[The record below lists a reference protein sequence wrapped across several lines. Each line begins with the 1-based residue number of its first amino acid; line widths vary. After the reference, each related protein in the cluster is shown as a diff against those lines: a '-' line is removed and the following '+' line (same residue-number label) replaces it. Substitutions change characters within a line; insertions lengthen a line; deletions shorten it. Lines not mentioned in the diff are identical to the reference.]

1 MQITKHAEFYLNP
14 VWNPVF
20 QFSMFVCHF
29 LRPRLIKHVMFSW
42 CEWGIIISN
51 YYSDEHFKTYS
62 NDIIFIIL
70 LFLGGEGGRE
80 GGRLVWTEVVI
91 SVFFA

>member
-1 MQITKHAEFYLNP
+1 
-14 VWNPVF
+14 
-20 QFSMFVCHF
+20 
-29 LRPRLIKHVMFSW
+29 MFSW

-70 LFLGGEGGRE
+70 LFWGGGEGGRGAGWCE
-80 GGRLVWTEVVI
+80 QR
-91 SVFFA
+91 

>member
-1 MQITKHAEFYLNP
+1 
-14 VWNPVF
+14 
-20 QFSMFVCHF
+20 
-29 LRPRLIKHVMFSW
+29 MFSW

-70 LFLGGEGGRE
+70 LFWGGGRE
-80 GGRLVWTEVVI
+80 GGGQVGVNRGSDQCIFCIASLCMWVYMFIKFSLFIFKAASQTKWKNLSHRI
-91 SVFFA
+91 QSA

>member
-1 MQITKHAEFYLNP
+1 
-14 VWNPVF
+14 
-20 QFSMFVCHF
+20 
-29 LRPRLIKHVMFSW
+29 MFSW

-70 LFLGGEGGRE
+70 LFLGGGGRE

-91 SVFFA
+91 NVFFA

>member
-1 MQITKHAEFYLNP
+1 
-14 VWNPVF
+14 
-20 QFSMFVCHF
+20 
-29 LRPRLIKHVMFSW
+29 MFSW

-70 LFLGGEGGRE
+70 LFWGGGRE
-80 GGRLVWTEVVI
+80 GGGQVGVNRGRI
-91 SVFFA
+91 NVFFA

>member
-1 MQITKHAEFYLNP
+1 
-14 VWNPVF
+14 
-20 QFSMFVCHF
+20 
-29 LRPRLIKHVMFSW
+29 MFSW

-70 LFLGGEGGRE
+70 LFLGGGGGRE

-91 SVFFA
+91 NVFFA

>member
-1 MQITKHAEFYLNP
+1 
-14 VWNPVF
+14 
-20 QFSMFVCHF
+20 
-29 LRPRLIKHVMFSW
+29 MFSW

-70 LFLGGEGGRE
+70 LFWGGGGEGGRGAGWCE
-80 GGRLVWTEVVI
+80 QR
-91 SVFFA
+91 

>member
-1 MQITKHAEFYLNP
+1 
-14 VWNPVF
+14 
-20 QFSMFVCHF
+20 
-29 LRPRLIKHVMFSW
+29 MFSW

-70 LFLGGEGGRE
+70 LFWGGGGRE

-91 SVFFA
+91 NVFFA